1 MISDKVVRSFCSPND
16 LKGVV
21 MLPLSIG
28 CSFCLHLTL
37 TSITR
42 PIPSPGFESYVAFI
56 VLFNYAEGPR
66 DPHGFVWEIPYAYK
80 RGDQERR
87 RTLWSL
93 STTHLSTTTT
103 TPFHEMERDVSSRS
117 DGEEIHLKY
126 SSQTSKVQITD

>member
-16 LKGVV
+16 LKGVA

-42 PIPSPGFESYVAFI
+42 PIPSPGFECYFGFI
-56 VLFNYAEGPR
+56 VLFNCAEGPETPMALSGR
-66 DPHGFVWEIPYAYK
+66 SRMHTREEI
-80 RGDQERR
+80 RSGGERSG
-87 RTLWSL
+87 LFQQ
-93 STTHLSTTTT
+93 HLSTTTT
-103 TPFHEMERDVSSRS
+103 TPFHEMERDVYSRS
-117 DGEEIHLKY
+117 DGEEIRLKY